1 MLKAP
6 SRRGSE
12 MVQIMGLQERLP
24 KSLLRLCRIVDAIT
38 DGAAFI
44 AKWLVLVACLVCALN
59 AISRYL
65 FSLSSNGWLEIQW
78 YMFAGIVLL
87 GASQTLRLNGHVRV
101 DLIYSRLSDRNRIL
115 IDIFGICFFLLPA
128 TTYFVW
134 LTWPFFWS
142 SLTTLERSSNAGG
155 LLLWPAKGAL
165 ATGFGL
171 LLLQGVSELLR
182 RLLALSGA
190 LVLKA
195 DYEAPLQ

>member
-1 MLKAP
+1 
-6 SRRGSE
+6 
-12 MVQIMGLQERLP
+12 
-24 KSLLRLCRIVDAIT
+24 
-38 DGAAFI
+38 
-44 AKWLVLVACLVCALN
+44 
-59 AISRYL
+59 L

-78 YMFAGIVLL
+78 YMFAAIVLL

-115 IDIFGICFFLLPA
+115 IDVFGICLFLLPA
-128 TTYFVW
+128 TTYFVS

-142 SLTTLERSSNAGG
+142 SLTTDERSSNAGG

-165 ATGFGL
+165 AIGFGL
-171 LLLQGVSELLR
+171 LLLQGVSELLK

-195 DYEAPLQ
+195 NYEAPLQ